1 MAFGPLEIID
11 RDVCS
16 GVYFNIKGVLRGI
29 RFGLNN
35 NFFGAYF
42 ELALASQISLCMI
55 LSGHNG

>member
-1 MAFGPLEIID
+1 MAFSPLEIID

-16 GVYFNIKGVLRGI
+16 GVYFNIKGLLRGI
-29 RFGLNN
+29 RFRLNN
-35 NFFGAYF
+35 NLFGAYF